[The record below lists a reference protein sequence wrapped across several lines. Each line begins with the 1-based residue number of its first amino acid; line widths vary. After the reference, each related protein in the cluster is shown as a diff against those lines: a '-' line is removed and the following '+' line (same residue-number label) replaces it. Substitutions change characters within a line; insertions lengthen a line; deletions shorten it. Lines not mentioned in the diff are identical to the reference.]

1 MRLQLHLSPNT
12 QPVPFNHLHQ
22 LTGALHKWLG
32 RNHLH
37 DGLSLYSFGWLKNA
51 DLRNGNLH
59 FRRGTTWNV
68 SFSDNATAKKLVGGL
83 MEGPEVACGM
93 RVAEIRLLPPPD
105 FGTRFS
111 FRTDG
116 SAVVARRTRED
127 NTREYLLWDN
137 PLADQALTAI
147 MRKKLQAAGYT
158 GNHLDV
164 SVAFDRQY
172 PKARTRKI
180 TIKNTGHRGSEC
192 PVVVEGTP
200 EAVQFA
206 WLVGIGELTGSGFG
220 GVC

>member
-1 MRLQLHLSPNT
+1 MRLQLHLTPNT

-32 RNHLH
+32 HNDLH

-51 DLRNGNLH
+51 EMRNGHLQ
-59 FRRGTTWNV
+59 FRRGTLWNV
-68 SFSDNATAKKLVGGL
+68 SFSDMAVAKKVVGGL
-83 MEGPEVACGM
+83 IDQPEVAYGM
-93 RVAEIRLLPPPD
+93 KVAEVRLLPPPD
-105 FGTRFS
+105 FGSRFV

-116 SAVVARRTRED
+116 SAVLTRRTRED

-137 PLADQALTAI
+137 PLANQALTALL
-147 MRKKLQAAGYT
+147 RKKLQTAGFT
-158 GNHLDV
+158 GSHLDV
-164 SVAFDRQY
+164 AVAFDRQY
-172 PKARTRKI
+172 AKARTRKI
-180 TIKNTGHRGSEC
+180 TIKNIEHKGSEC

-200 EAVQFA
+200 EAVHFA